1 LPWLIADL
9 KSIPQKAG
17 KIMGVSLLQD
27 LEELSLG
34 RKQFGFFEDFETFVT
49 GDLFTDTSADSGATI
64 AVGDAAG
71 GVNVLTTGA
80 TDNNEAYLL
89 TTKELFKFAANKPLL
104 FEARIQYAE
113 ANTDDANVCLG
124 FMDAVGANSI
134 LDDGAGPKASY
145 SGAVFFKVDGGT
157 RWQAESSLAGSQT
170 TTDLTAANSLSKSA
184 QTAGGASYQTLRIE
198 VIPVSSTEAEVSFW
212 IDGVHVMKHSLTYT
226 SATEMMAFVGVKA
239 GGANSEVVNV
249 DYIAAYQDR

>member
-1 LPWLIADL
+1 MPWLIADL

-27 LEELSLG
+27 LGELAMK

-134 LDDGAGPKASY
+134 LDDGAGPKASTPR
-145 SGAVFFKVDGGT
+145 SCRARTAGPMISISSRPRAPPSPACGLRPAKASRGAVMPKLRHRPRAVARPLATTKSIDNIPGT
-157 RWQAESSLAGSQT
+157 AETGIWVVIGT
-170 TTDLTAANSLSKSA
+170 TRRPGPASIITAFSPA
-184 QTAGGASYQTLRIE
+184 
-198 VIPVSSTEAEVSFW
+198 IP
-212 IDGVHVMKHSLTYT
+212 HR
-226 SATEMMAFVGVKA
+226 SAT
-239 GGANSEVVNV
+239 NSVCPG
-249 DYIAAYQDR
+249 

>member
-1 LPWLIADL
+1 
-9 KSIPQKAG
+9 
-17 KIMGVSLLQD
+17 MGVSLLQD
-27 LEELSLG
+27 LGELSMK
-34 RKQFGFFEDFETFVT
+34 RRQFGFFEDFLEFVT

-104 FEARIQYAE
+104 FEARIQFAE

-124 FMDAVGANSI
+124 FMNAVGADSI

-198 VIPVSSTEAEVSFW
+198 VIPISSTEADVNFW